1 MAGRLVIGQTVN
13 ILQFLGPRHGLAPK
27 SDAGRLWT
35 HQLQLTIADFVVEIH
50 DTHHPVAG
58 NLYYEDQKKEARRG
72 AADFLKNRLPKF
84 FGYFEKVLAQKTSGK
99 RYLVGAQLSYADLS
113 MFQVIAGLNYAFPTA
128 MGSTARDYPR
138 LRALHAKIQDRPR
151 IAAYLASPRRIAFN
165 NEGIF
170 RHYPEL
176 DAARKSSG

>member
-58 NLYYEDQKKEARRG
+58 NLYYEDQKKEARLR
-72 AADFLKNRLPKF
+72 AADFVKNRLPKF
-84 FGYFEKVLAQKTSGK
+84 LGYFEKVLVQNVSGK
-99 RYLVGAQLSYADLS
+99 RYMLGAQLTYADLS
-113 MFQVIAGLNYAFPTA
+113 MFQVIAGLNYAFPNA
-128 MGSTARDYPR
+128 MR
-138 LRALHAKIQDRPR
+138 K
-151 IAAYLASPRRIAFN
+151 
-165 NEGIF
+165 
-170 RHYPEL
+170 
-176 DAARKSSG
+176 AARSAANRRVSRFAATNRLQRRGHLSPLPRVGHSALWSQIIAGALSAGMG